1 MSYFFMVIN
10 LVVFSGQGF
19 DTPPGLVVMQHGKVV
34 DQGTR
39 DEVMNHPTSDYTKKL
54 LAAVPE
60 MEGQRYV

>member
-1 MSYFFMVIN
+1 MAII
-10 LVVFSGQGF
+10 LQL
-19 DTPPGLVVMQHGKVV
+19 TGKVV

-39 DEVMNHPTSDYTKKL
+39 DEVMEHPTSDYTKKL